1 MPNDK
6 TTAARRRYRGAQLAS
21 RVVPPAIC
29 AIRILAWVGCVTVA
43 SIATASAAP
52 ITIYAAGS
60 LSGVMQALIEASGQ
74 PADVF
79 AKPVYGPA
87 GMLGER
93 LQKGETADLFA
104 SADLAAPNRLADVR
118 KDTLVVPFVRNR
130 MCVAAKPSV
139 GLTEANLLD
148 KMLSPDLRLATSTP
162 GNDPGG
168 DYALAVFKRAEAL
181 RAGAE
186 KRLTDKALKLVG
198 GPTMVP
204 VAGRSPAASIFLGD
218 HADLFLYYCSSA
230 AGLLKEVPDLDNLT
244 LPETLE
250 VHPVYGLGV
259 MSMDGAAQRFALFVL
274 SEKGQAILGR
284 FGFEALAKP

>member
-1 MPNDK
+1 MPNDGMTAA
-6 TTAARRRYRGAQLAS
+6 TTAARIAS
-21 RVVPPAIC
+21 RSMWPTTRALRMLALAGVVAAASVPA
-29 AIRILAWVGCVTVA
+29 
-43 SIATASAAP
+43 ASAAP

-74 PADVF
+74 PTDAF

-87 GMLGER
+87 GLLGER

-104 SADLAAPNRLADVR
+104 SADLAAPNRLAEVR

-162 GNDPGG
+162 GTDPGG
-168 DYALAVFKRAEAL
+168 DYALAVFRRAEAL

-198 GPTMVP
+198 GPTTMDP
-204 VAGRSPAASIFLGD
+204 VAGRSPAASIFLDD

-230 AGLLKEVPDLDNLT
+230 AGLLKEVPDLVNLT

-250 VHPVYGLGV
+250 VHPIYGLGV
-259 MSMDGAAQRFALFVL
+259 MSADGAAQRFALFVL
-274 SEKGQAILGR
+274 SERGQAILSR
-284 FGFEALAKP
+284 FGFEPLAHR

>member
-1 MPNDK
+1 MHNVES
-6 TTAARRRYRGAQLAS
+6 TAARSVSRATRAS
-21 RVVPPAIC
+21 RVLG
-29 AIRILAWVGCVTVA
+29 LAGLVAAACVTA
-43 SIATASAAP
+43 ASAAP

-60 LSGVMQALIEASGQ
+60 LSGVMQALMEGSGQ
-74 PADVF
+74 PAEAF

-87 GMLGER
+87 GMLGVR
-93 LQKGETADLFA
+93 LGKGETADLFA
-104 SADLAAPNRLADVR
+104 SADLAAPNRLAETR

-148 KMLSPDLRLATSTP
+148 KLLSPDLRLATSTP
-162 GNDPGG
+162 GTDPGG
-168 DYALAVFKRAEAL
+168 DYALAVFRRAEAL
-181 RAGAE
+181 QAGAE

-198 GPTMVP
+198 GPTTMVP
-204 VAGRSPAASIFLGD
+204 VAGRSPSASIFLGD

-230 AGLLKEVPDLDNLT
+230 AGLLKEVPDLTNLT

-259 MSMDGAAQRFALFVL
+259 MSADAAAQRFALFML
-274 SEKGQAILGR
+274 SEQGQAILGR
-284 FGFEALAKP
+284 FGFEPLARR